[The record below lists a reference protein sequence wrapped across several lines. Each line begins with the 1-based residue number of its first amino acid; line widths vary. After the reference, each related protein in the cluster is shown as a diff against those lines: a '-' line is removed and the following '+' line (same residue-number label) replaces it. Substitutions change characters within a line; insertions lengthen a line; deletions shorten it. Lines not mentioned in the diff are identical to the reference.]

1 MCNLTI
7 YWKIFYRKSENVYL
21 KFDRDSAI
29 LSCDN
34 DDLKSRYKSFL
45 QFIVFYLLQWIR
57 TGKKR
62 KRLRKKSHILV
73 ARYLANNLFAQKEV
87 FILRKKS
94 HILLARYLADQMPA
108 TKSLQSHRKAFCL
121 GSILPDIKPSFL
133 TKKHE
138 YFGTFEEIQG
148 KMKALIDNDPKES
161 KERVYWR
168 RFGEVMHYMADYF
181 TFPHNTNFTGNL
193 YEHNKYEKHL
203 KNHLK
208 RYIESGAADRMVI
221 LPVNFGSFREL
232 VEYIGNAH
240 ERYLLKERN
249 IAEDVQYILRICSQ
263 VIHGILQLAAK
274 QFGREDILIPA
285 AC

>member
-7 YWKIFYRKSENVYL
+7 YWKIFHRKSENVYL

-73 ARYLANNLFAQKEV
+73 ARYLA
-87 FILRKKS
+87 
-94 HILLARYLADQMPA
+94 DQMPA
-108 TKSLQSHRKAFCL
+108 TKSLQSHRKAFFL

-148 KMKALIDNDPKES
+148 KMKALIDNDPKGS

-181 TFPHNTNFTGNL
+181 TFPHNKNFTGNL

-240 ERYLLKERN
+240 ERYLIKERN

>member
-7 YWKIFYRKSENVYL
+7 YWKIFHRKSENVYL

-73 ARYLANNLFAQKEV
+73 ARYLA
-87 FILRKKS
+87 
-94 HILLARYLADQMPA
+94 DQMPA

-148 KMKALIDNDPKES
+148 KMKALIDNDPKGS

-181 TFPHNTNFTGNL
+181 TFPHNRTYKGSL
-193 YEHNKYEKHL
+193 AEHNSYEAEL
-203 KNHLK
+203 KNRLK
-208 RYIESGAADRMVI
+208 ECILSGRADSQ
-221 LPVNFGSFREL
+221 LEEAKHFDSFEEL
-232 VEYIGNAH
+232 VEYIR
-240 ERYLLKERN
+240 ERHTCYLESPRC
-249 IAEDVQYILRICSQ
+249 IADDIRFILRVCYQ
-263 VIHGILQLAAK
+263 VVQGIFQLCMRR
-274 QFGREDILIPA
+274 QFHMEEQPLMVG
-285 AC
+285 